1 MTLAITDP
9 SAGFTDASSA
19 PDGLAIHSPQ
29 HAPELIG
36 SIASF
41 KIGRR
46 RLRFLTRDPRRLATA
61 CTRDL
66 SDFLVDQ
73 RLNVAGS
80 TIRELGSALEQELA
94 VRAGEFVGAVE
105 RARFGP
111 PAPAR
116 AAAIAARRE
125 LRELKGH
132 VRRRLGTLDRVRGFV
147 SLRSL
152 GVS

>member
-1 MTLAITDP
+1 MPAGHPRHSLLLFLALLVL
-9 SAGFTDASSA
+9 AS
-19 PDGLAIHSPQ
+19 
-29 HAPELIG
+29 IG